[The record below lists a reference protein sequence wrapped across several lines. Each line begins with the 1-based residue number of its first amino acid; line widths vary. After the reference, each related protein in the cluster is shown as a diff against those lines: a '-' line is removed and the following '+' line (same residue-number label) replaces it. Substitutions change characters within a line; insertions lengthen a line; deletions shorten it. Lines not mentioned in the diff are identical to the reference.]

1 MNKTLIIAIAA
12 LTTTP
17 AIALANNSSTA
28 QGISFDGPVN
38 VSVVSELL
46 KDSNMFTEKDVVVE
60 GTLVRQLNKD
70 TYIFTDGSA
79 EIQVELD
86 DDIRFTQTIN
96 SNTRLRLFGEFEGGV
111 YVHGDDL
118 TCRLPATPSSLGLHH
133 IIFKFGLLFAGFFC
147 KIRALIFWLW
157 RSHAR

>member
-96 SNTRLRLFGEFEGGV
+96 SNTRLRLFGEFEGGNIPEIEV
-111 YVHGDDL
+111 DSL
-118 TCRLPATPSSLGLHH
+118 T
-133 IIFKFGLLFAGFFC
+133 LL
-147 KIRALIFWLW
+147 
-157 RSHAR
+157 

>member
-1 MNKTLIIAIAA
+1 MNKTLTIAIAA

-17 AIALANNSSTA
+17 AIALANNSSTV

-96 SNTRLRLFGEFEGGV
+96 SNTRLRLFGEFEGGNTPEIEV
-111 YVHGDDL
+111 DSL
-118 TCRLPATPSSLGLHH
+118 T
-133 IIFKFGLLFAGFFC
+133 LL
-147 KIRALIFWLW
+147 
-157 RSHAR
+157 

>member
-1 MNKTLIIAIAA
+1 MNKTLLIAIAA

-96 SNTRLRLFGEFEGGV
+96 SNTRLRLFGEFEGGNTPEIEV
-111 YVHGDDL
+111 DSL
-118 TCRLPATPSSLGLHH
+118 T
-133 IIFKFGLLFAGFFC
+133 LL
-147 KIRALIFWLW
+147 
-157 RSHAR
+157 

>member
-17 AIALANNSSTA
+17 AIALANNSSTV
-28 QGISFDGPVN
+28 QGISFDGPMN

-46 KDSNMFTEKDVVVE
+46 KDSTMFTEKDVVVE

-96 SNTRLRLFGEFEGGV
+96 SNTRLRLFGEFEGGNTPEIEV
-111 YVHGDDL
+111 DSL
-118 TCRLPATPSSLGLHH
+118 T
-133 IIFKFGLLFAGFFC
+133 LL
-147 KIRALIFWLW
+147 
-157 RSHAR
+157 

>member
-17 AIALANNSSTA
+17 AIVLANNPSTV

-96 SNTRLRLFGEFEGGV
+96 SNTRLRLFGEFEGGNTPEIEV
-111 YVHGDDL
+111 DSL
-118 TCRLPATPSSLGLHH
+118 TQL
-133 IIFKFGLLFAGFFC
+133 
-147 KIRALIFWLW
+147 
-157 RSHAR
+157 

>member
-17 AIALANNSSTA
+17 AIALANNSSTV

-38 VSVVSELL
+38 VLVVSELL
-46 KDSNMFTEKDVVVE
+46 KDSTMFAEKDVVVE

-96 SNTRLRLFGEFEGGV
+96 SNTRLRLFGEFEGGNTPEIEV
-111 YVHGDDL
+111 DSL
-118 TCRLPATPSSLGLHH
+118 T
-133 IIFKFGLLFAGFFC
+133 LL
-147 KIRALIFWLW
+147 
-157 RSHAR
+157 

>member
-28 QGISFDGPVN
+28 QGINFDGPVN

-96 SNTRLRLFGEFEGGV
+96 SNTRLRLFGEFEGGNTPEIEV
-111 YVHGDDL
+111 DSL
-118 TCRLPATPSSLGLHH
+118 T
-133 IIFKFGLLFAGFFC
+133 LL
-147 KIRALIFWLW
+147 
-157 RSHAR
+157 

>member
-17 AIALANNSSTA
+17 AIALANNSSTV

-96 SNTRLRLFGEFEGGV
+96 SNTRLRLFGEFEGGNTPEIDV
-111 YVHGDDL
+111 DSL
-118 TCRLPATPSSLGLHH
+118 T
-133 IIFKFGLLFAGFFC
+133 LL
-147 KIRALIFWLW
+147 
-157 RSHAR
+157 

>member
-17 AIALANNSSTA
+17 AIALANNSSTV

-96 SNTRLRLFGEFEGGV
+96 SNTRLRLFGEFEGGNNPEIEV
-111 YVHGDDL
+111 DSL
-118 TCRLPATPSSLGLHH
+118 T
-133 IIFKFGLLFAGFFC
+133 LL
-147 KIRALIFWLW
+147 
-157 RSHAR
+157 

>member
-1 MNKTLIIAIAA
+1 MNKTLILAIAA

-17 AIALANNSSTA
+17 AIALANNYSTA

-96 SNTRLRLFGEFEGGV
+96 SNTRLRLFGEFEGGNTPEIEV
-111 YVHGDDL
+111 DSL
-118 TCRLPATPSSLGLHH
+118 T
-133 IIFKFGLLFAGFFC
+133 LL
-147 KIRALIFWLW
+147 
-157 RSHAR
+157 

>member
-17 AIALANNSSTA
+17 AIALANNSSTV

-96 SNTRLRLFGEFEGGV
+96 SNTRLRLFGEFEGGNIPEIEV
-111 YVHGDDL
+111 DSL
-118 TCRLPATPSSLGLHH
+118 T
-133 IIFKFGLLFAGFFC
+133 LL
-147 KIRALIFWLW
+147 
-157 RSHAR
+157 

>member
-1 MNKTLIIAIAA
+1 MNKTLILAIAA

-96 SNTRLRLFGEFEGGV
+96 SNTRLRLFGEFEGGNTPEIEV
-111 YVHGDDL
+111 DSL
-118 TCRLPATPSSLGLHH
+118 T
-133 IIFKFGLLFAGFFC
+133 LL
-147 KIRALIFWLW
+147 
-157 RSHAR
+157 

>member
-1 MNKTLIIAIAA
+1 MNKTLILAIAA

-17 AIALANNSSTA
+17 AIALANNSSTV

-96 SNTRLRLFGEFEGGV
+96 SNTRLRLFGEFEGGNTPEIEV
-111 YVHGDDL
+111 DSL
-118 TCRLPATPSSLGLHH
+118 T
-133 IIFKFGLLFAGFFC
+133 LL
-147 KIRALIFWLW
+147 
-157 RSHAR
+157 

>member
-96 SNTRLRLFGEFEGGV
+96 SNTRLRLFGEFEGGNTPEIEV
-111 YVHGDDL
+111 DSL
-118 TCRLPATPSSLGLHH
+118 T
-133 IIFKFGLLFAGFFC
+133 LF
-147 KIRALIFWLW
+147 
-157 RSHAR
+157 

>member
-79 EIQVELD
+79 EIQVEID

-96 SNTRLRLFGEFEGGV
+96 SNTRLRLFGEFEGGNTPEIEV
-111 YVHGDDL
+111 DSL
-118 TCRLPATPSSLGLHH
+118 T
-133 IIFKFGLLFAGFFC
+133 LL
-147 KIRALIFWLW
+147 
-157 RSHAR
+157 

>member
-60 GTLVRQLNKD
+60 GTLLRQLNKD

-96 SNTRLRLFGEFEGGV
+96 SNTRLRLFGEFEGGNTPEIEV
-111 YVHGDDL
+111 DSL
-118 TCRLPATPSSLGLHH
+118 T
-133 IIFKFGLLFAGFFC
+133 LL
-147 KIRALIFWLW
+147 
-157 RSHAR
+157 

>member
-17 AIALANNSSTA
+17 AIALANNSSTV

-60 GTLVRQLNKD
+60 GTLLRQLNKD

-96 SNTRLRLFGEFEGGV
+96 SNTRLRLFGEFEGGNTPEIEV
-111 YVHGDDL
+111 DSL
-118 TCRLPATPSSLGLHH
+118 T
-133 IIFKFGLLFAGFFC
+133 LL
-147 KIRALIFWLW
+147 
-157 RSHAR
+157 

>member
-17 AIALANNSSTA
+17 AIALANNSSTV

-96 SNTRLRLFGEFEGGV
+96 SNTRLCLFGEFEGGNTPEIEV
-111 YVHGDDL
+111 DSL
-118 TCRLPATPSSLGLHH
+118 T
-133 IIFKFGLLFAGFFC
+133 LL
-147 KIRALIFWLW
+147 
-157 RSHAR
+157 

>member
-17 AIALANNSSTA
+17 AIALANNSSA
-28 QGISFDGPVN
+28 VQGISFDGPVN

-46 KDSNMFTEKDVVVE
+46 KDSTMFTEKDVVVE

-96 SNTRLRLFGEFEGGV
+96 SNTRLRLFGEFEGGNTPEIEV
-111 YVHGDDL
+111 DSL
-118 TCRLPATPSSLGLHH
+118 T
-133 IIFKFGLLFAGFFC
+133 LL
-147 KIRALIFWLW
+147 
-157 RSHAR
+157 

>member
-17 AIALANNSSTA
+17 AIALANNSSTVP
-28 QGISFDGPVN
+28 GISFDGPVN

-96 SNTRLRLFGEFEGGV
+96 SNTRLRLFGEFEGGNTPEIEV
-111 YVHGDDL
+111 DSL
-118 TCRLPATPSSLGLHH
+118 T
-133 IIFKFGLLFAGFFC
+133 LL
-147 KIRALIFWLW
+147 
-157 RSHAR
+157 

>member
-17 AIALANNSSTA
+17 AIALANSSSTA

-96 SNTRLRLFGEFEGGV
+96 SNTRLRLFGEFEGGNTPEIEV
-111 YVHGDDL
+111 DSL
-118 TCRLPATPSSLGLHH
+118 T
-133 IIFKFGLLFAGFFC
+133 LL
-147 KIRALIFWLW
+147 
-157 RSHAR
+157 

>member
-17 AIALANNSSTA
+17 AIALANNSSTV

-96 SNTRLRLFGEFEGGV
+96 SNTRLRLFGEFEGGNTPEIEV
-111 YVHGDDL
+111 DSL
-118 TCRLPATPSSLGLHH
+118 TQL
-133 IIFKFGLLFAGFFC
+133 
-147 KIRALIFWLW
+147 
-157 RSHAR
+157 

>member
-60 GTLVRQLNKD
+60 GTLVRQLNLNKD

-96 SNTRLRLFGEFEGGV
+96 SNTRLRLFGEFEGGNTPEIEV
-111 YVHGDDL
+111 DSL
-118 TCRLPATPSSLGLHH
+118 T
-133 IIFKFGLLFAGFFC
+133 LL
-147 KIRALIFWLW
+147 
-157 RSHAR
+157 

>member
-17 AIALANNSSTA
+17 AIALANNSSTV

-46 KDSNMFTEKDVVVE
+46 KDSTTFTEKDVVVE

-96 SNTRLRLFGEFEGGV
+96 SNTRLRLFGEFEGGNTPEIEV
-111 YVHGDDL
+111 DSL
-118 TCRLPATPSSLGLHH
+118 T
-133 IIFKFGLLFAGFFC
+133 LL
-147 KIRALIFWLW
+147 
-157 RSHAR
+157 

>member
-1 MNKTLIIAIAA
+1 MNKTLIIAIAV

-96 SNTRLRLFGEFEGGV
+96 SNTRLRLFGEFEGGNTQEIEV
-111 YVHGDDL
+111 DSL
-118 TCRLPATPSSLGLHH
+118 T
-133 IIFKFGLLFAGFFC
+133 LL
-147 KIRALIFWLW
+147 
-157 RSHAR
+157 

>member
-1 MNKTLIIAIAA
+1 MNKTLIIAIAV

-17 AIALANNSSTA
+17 AIALANNSSTV

-38 VSVVSELL
+38 VSVVSELQ
-46 KDSNMFTEKDVVVE
+46 KDSNMFTGKDVVVE

-96 SNTRLRLFGEFEGGV
+96 SNTRLRLIGEFEGDNTPDIEV
-111 YVHGDDL
+111 ENL
-118 TCRLPATPSSLGLHH
+118 TPL
-133 IIFKFGLLFAGFFC
+133 
-147 KIRALIFWLW
+147 
-157 RSHAR
+157 

>member
-17 AIALANNSSTA
+17 AIVLANNSSTV

-96 SNTRLRLFGEFEGGV
+96 SNTRLRLFGEFEGGNTPEIEV
-111 YVHGDDL
+111 DSL
-118 TCRLPATPSSLGLHH
+118 T
-133 IIFKFGLLFAGFFC
+133 LL
-147 KIRALIFWLW
+147 
-157 RSHAR
+157 

>member
-17 AIALANNSSTA
+17 AIALANNSSTV

-96 SNTRLRLFGEFEGGV
+96 RNTRLRLFGEFEGGNTPEIEV
-111 YVHGDDL
+111 DSL
-118 TCRLPATPSSLGLHH
+118 T
-133 IIFKFGLLFAGFFC
+133 LL
-147 KIRALIFWLW
+147 
-157 RSHAR
+157 

>member
-86 DDIRFTQTIN
+86 DDTRFTQTIN
-96 SNTRLRLFGEFEGGV
+96 SNTRLRLFGEFEGGNTPEIEV
-111 YVHGDDL
+111 DSL
-118 TCRLPATPSSLGLHH
+118 T
-133 IIFKFGLLFAGFFC
+133 LL
-147 KIRALIFWLW
+147 
-157 RSHAR
+157 

>member
-17 AIALANNSSTA
+17 AIALANNSSTV

-46 KDSNMFTEKDVVVE
+46 KDSTMFTEKDVVVE

-79 EIQVELD
+79 EIQIELD

-96 SNTRLRLFGEFEGGV
+96 SNTRLRLFGEFEGGNTPEIEV
-111 YVHGDDL
+111 DSL
-118 TCRLPATPSSLGLHH
+118 T
-133 IIFKFGLLFAGFFC
+133 LL
-147 KIRALIFWLW
+147 
-157 RSHAR
+157 

>member
-38 VSVVSELL
+38 VSVVSKLL

-96 SNTRLRLFGEFEGGV
+96 SNTRLRLFGEFEGGNTPEIEV
-111 YVHGDDL
+111 DSL
-118 TCRLPATPSSLGLHH
+118 T
-133 IIFKFGLLFAGFFC
+133 LL
-147 KIRALIFWLW
+147 
-157 RSHAR
+157 

>member
-1 MNKTLIIAIAA
+1 MKKTLIIAIAA

-96 SNTRLRLFGEFEGGV
+96 SNTRLRLFGEFEGGNTPEIEV
-111 YVHGDDL
+111 DSL
-118 TCRLPATPSSLGLHH
+118 T
-133 IIFKFGLLFAGFFC
+133 LL
-147 KIRALIFWLW
+147 
-157 RSHAR
+157 